1 MSGQRVEYM
10 AMYLA
15 EVGTLAV
22 CCMIAF
28 SLIRKLCFLHFLRFA
43 LVAFFEF
50 GYSMGRGNYPFRG
63 GITLLHVAARNIE
76 KSIFADFQI
85 R

>member
-28 SLIRKLCFLHFLRFA
+28 YLAHLHNLLSSLS
-43 LVAFFEF
+43 VAFFEF
-50 GYSMGRGNYPFRG
+50 VSSTIVHV
-63 GITLLHVAARNIE
+63 ITLLSQTSRHRLIMRPKV
-76 KSIFADFQI
+76 
-85 R
+85 

>member
-50 GYSMGRGNYPFRG
+50 VSSTIVHV
-63 GITLLHVAARNIE
+63 ITLLSQTSRHRLIMRPKV
-76 KSIFADFQI
+76 
-85 R
+85 